1 MGASTG
7 AGVEG
12 TNGVGALLLGVGTDG
27 VCIAGVAILNPD
39 IVVCAA
45 VYGDRERRKK
55 KRESSVA

>member
-12 TNGVGALLLGVGTDG
+12 TNGVGLLVGVGTDG

-39 IVVCAA
+39 IVACAESVC
-45 VYGDRERRKK
+45 VRERRKK